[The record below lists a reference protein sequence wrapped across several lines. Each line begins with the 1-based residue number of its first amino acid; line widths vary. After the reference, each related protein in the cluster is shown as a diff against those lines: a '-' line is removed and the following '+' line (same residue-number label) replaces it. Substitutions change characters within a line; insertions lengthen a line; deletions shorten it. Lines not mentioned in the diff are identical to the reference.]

1 MLNENRYRK
10 KGDALGHVVAL
21 ALEWYGG
28 MEIIVVTIVE
38 VALLFTAR
46 KALKNMNARLKLLS
60 TQGTL

>member
-1 MLNENRYRK
+1 M
-10 KGDALGHVVAL
+10 GHVVAL

-28 MEIIVVTIVE
+28 MEIIVIMIVE